1 MEIDKSSRML
11 RLFIIIFI
19 FTSLQSVWGAPVVSV
34 RIGKS
39 LKNINVTGL
48 DLKRHLLFNNDYK
61 NYTGKK
67 TVKFNCETF
76 TTLNKQRNKPI
87 LLATLESPTGLLSY
101 GNVKYQGLFK
111 VVTNSKG
118 DSCDIINDIPM
129 EDYISSL
136 LTKEMNSKWPTEAL
150 KAQAV
155 AARSY
160 ALHKMTSQQVSKE
173 LGNEAFYDLE
183 SSEKHQVGGAFFDA
197 TDSTINASYATKG
210 EVLVTSEG
218 QVRPI
223 FFHAKC
229 GGRTLRPDQVWHNK
243 ESSYQSV
250 NCPFCHNIG
259 PKGWA
264 KVIGN
269 DRIKSFFRWA
279 SEKKI
284 LQEKLGDD
292 MSSIV
297 MVPDNIDKF
306 TVNFYINDRPYII
319 EKAVLRRYFGNVVF
333 PSNSFSLEMKRGGF
347 VIYGEGLGH
356 GVGLCQMGAFALA
369 KQGWSYKKILA
380 HYFPDHVLKKMY

>member
-1 MEIDKSSRML
+1 MLKILLLTFVVVLGTLKSVSAK
-11 RLFIIIFI
+11 
-19 FTSLQSVWGAPVVSV
+19 APVVSV

-39 LKNINVTGL
+39 LKAINVTGL
-48 DLKRHLLFNNDYK
+48 DLKRHLIFNDDYK
-61 NYTGKK
+61 SYTGKQ
-67 TVKFNCETF
+67 TVKFNCETY
-76 TTLNKQRNKPI
+76 TTLNKHRNTPI

-111 VVTNSKG
+111 VITNPRG

-136 LTKEMNSKWPTEAL
+136 LTKEMNSSWPIEAL

-155 AARSY
+155 AARTY
-160 ALHKMTSQQVSKE
+160 ALHKMQSQQVSKE
-173 LGNEAFYDLE
+173 LGSEAFYDLE

-197 TDSTINASYATKG
+197 TDTTINASYATKG
-210 EVLVTSEG
+210 EVLLTG
-218 QVRPI
+218 DGKLRPI

-243 ESSYQSV
+243 EESYQSV
-250 NCPFCHNIG
+250 NCPFCHGIG
-259 PKGWA
+259 PKNWSR
-264 KVIGN
+264 VIGL
-269 DRIKSFFRWA
+269 DRIKTFFRWA
-279 SEKKI
+279 NSQKLLSEP
-284 LQEKLGDD
+284 LEVDFNSVVL
-292 MSSIV
+292 
-297 MVPDNIDKF
+297 VPDNIDRF
-306 TVNFYINDRPYII
+306 TVNFYINDRPYIV

-333 PSNSFSLEMKRGGF
+333 PSNSFSLEMRSGGF
-347 VIYGEGLGH
+347 MINGEGLGH